1 MISRKIKKGELRRAS
16 EIINIAFEASICNL
30 DREDPFEDVL
40 INNPKTRFHLYCMEH
55 WASFLDDDRTMLGS
69 IVATPYEVYFDGNT
83 CSMRGVGAV
92 STLPQYRRLGA
103 IKSCMWKYLNDSY
116 NEGDV
121 FSSLFPFSRSFYQKF
136 GYELGSNV
144 ILYSVDLRSIKKL
157 SNELKGTVELF
168 ENKTNF
174 FDFKKVYE
182 DFREGYNLS
191 GFRKDIDFDFLCDID
206 SINQRNYIYLYKN
219 TKGEAKGAMIFEK
232 KASGNRFNMECS
244 HFYFSDKE
252 GLLGLLDFCS
262 SFSTY
267 YDRVCFKV
275 PENIRIPDVL
285 DDIVLYPIERNLQFN
300 GMVRVVNVQKV
311 LSVANYRG
319 SGFIII
325 KILDD
330 IIYDN
335 NKTFKVTFEN
345 GKFLSVL
352 TENVPFDVELSIND
366 FSRFILGTHDTKE
379 ILPLDKVNVHCSYE
393 KLSQIFYKK
402 PVLITEAF

>member
-1 MISRKIKKGELRRAS
+1 MISRKIKKGELRRVS
-16 EIINIAFEASICNL
+16 EIINIAFEASICDL
-30 DREDPFEDVL
+30 DKEGPFEDAL
-40 INNPKTRFHLYCMEH
+40 INNPNTRFDLYCMEH

-69 IVATPYEVYFDGNT
+69 IVAIPYEVYFDGNI
-83 CSMRGVGAV
+83 CSMRGVGVV
-92 STLPQYRRLGA
+92 STLPQYRGLGA
-103 IKSCMWKYLNDSY
+103 IKSCMRKYLNDSY
-116 NEGDV
+116 DEGDV

-157 SNELKGTVELF
+157 PKELKGTVELL
-168 ENKTNF
+168 ENKTRF
-174 FDFKKVYE
+174 FDFQKVYKDFSE
-182 DFREGYNLS
+182 DYNLS
-191 GFRKDIDFDFLCDID
+191 SFRKDIDFDFLSNID

-219 TKGEAKGAMIFEK
+219 TKGEAKGAMVFEK
-232 KASGNRFNMECS
+232 KASGNRFDMECS

-262 SFSTY
+262 SFSTF

-285 DDIVLYPIERNLQFN
+285 DDIALYPIERKLQFN

-311 LSVANYRG
+311 LSLANYRG
-319 SGFIII
+319 GGSIII

-330 IIYDN
+330 IIHDN

-345 GKFLSVL
+345 GKPLSVL
-352 TENVPFDVELSIND
+352 TEDVPFDVELSIND
-366 FSRFILGTHDTKE
+366 FSRFILGTHDTNE
-379 ILPLDKVNVHCSYE
+379 ILLLDKVNVCCSYE
-393 KLSQIFYKK
+393 KLSQVFYKK
-402 PVLITEAF
+402 AMLITESF